1 MKHYPSRMRPLIAAL
16 VLAGAV
22 SAPMM
27 AAANEPTTS
36 EPATSLSFF
45 LRLQAEAVHTSGSI
59 PEALDR
65 KGWHITDG
73 WANGSSNSGGWG
85 ALAVDLSHRVS
96 DDLSA
101 IAQYTMDI
109 DVDGKRD
116 NDREVFVGLASK
128 QFGQIRVGRLETAYK
143 TAGLGW
149 DPFNATFLQAR
160 GNQGVSFGQFGH
172 GGFFNR
178 AVRYNHSL
186 NRVQFAAF
194 VGVDDSPDPGTGDT
208 RGNHTY
214 SFSVIAP
221 VGPVQLLLSYIDGSE
236 YRGGPDD
243 REAWNLG
250 IRYSAGPLAL
260 SARYELRDSSLE
272 DGDFLALNASYR
284 VGNWL
289 HAVGYSRFT
298 DDRAGR
304 NNDGEYFMVGTRY
317 TFRPGVA
324 VHGGFRRTDRDVTGT
339 ENIFGIGLRVSHN
352 TGNILAR

>member
-1 MKHYPSRMRPLIAAL
+1 MKRRTPCIRPLVAAL
-16 VLAGAV
+16 ALAGAV
-22 SAPMM
+22 ATPMT
-27 AAANEPTTS
+27 AAAD

-45 LRLQAEAVHTSGSI
+45 LRLQAEAVNASGSI

-73 WANGSSNSGGWG
+73 WANGNSNSGGWG
-85 ALAVDLSHRVS
+85 ALFVDLSHRIS

-101 IAQYTMDI
+101 VAQYTMDI
-109 DVDGKRD
+109 DVDGKKD
-116 NDREVFVGLASK
+116 SDREVFVGLASK
-128 QFGQIRVGRLETAYK
+128 QFGQLRVGRLESAYK

-160 GNQGVSFGQFGH
+160 GNQGVSFGQFGQ

-178 AVRYNHSL
+178 AIRYNHTV
-186 NRVQFAAF
+186 NRIQFAAF
-194 VGVDDSPDPGTGDT
+194 VGVDDSSDPGTGDT
-208 RGNHTY
+208 RGNHAY
-214 SFSVIAP
+214 SFSVVAP
-221 VGPVQLLLSYIDGSE
+221 AGPVQLMLAYIDGSE

-243 REAWNLG
+243 REGWKVG
-250 IRYSAGPLAL
+250 IRYSEGPLAL
-260 SARYELRDSSLE
+260 SARYELRDTNLD
-272 DGDFLALNASYR
+272 DGDFLNLSASYR
-284 VGNWL
+284 VGKINY
-289 HAVGYSRFT
+289 AVGYGQFK

-304 NNDGEYFMVGTRY
+304 NNDGEYFMAGLQY

-339 ENIFGIGLRVSHN
+339 ENMVGLGLRVSYN